1 MSCYTNAFNEKT
13 VIPKKRKGMF
23 LALGL
28 FTALV
33 VLGCVATLGST
44 MVFWHGIKSEYIP
57 GRQVGMGK
65 KKVKQTF
72 LAHNCIK
79 IKVKMIK
86 HDFLRHSSFQ
96 FFIECR
102 LSTLVET
109 CRCIAKATAV
119 LYHIQCLICSARS
132 LLKKRLAIDK
142 DFFAKCH
149 T

>member
-65 KKVKQTF
+65 KK
-72 LAHNCIK
+72 
-79 IKVKMIK
+79 
-86 HDFLRHSSFQ
+86 
-96 FFIECR
+96 
-102 LSTLVET
+102 
-109 CRCIAKATAV
+109 
-119 LYHIQCLICSARS
+119 
-132 LLKKRLAIDK
+132 
-142 DFFAKCH
+142 
-149 T
+149 